1 MLTLLAE
8 VDTNWAAWGLAIPA
22 CTALVITVA
31 YIVSLKGDIRVEKEK
46 GTGRDARL
54 KKLEEHWADLT
65 TKLGEIGTNV
75 AVLVD
80 RSGGPGDS
88 GLNKAINK

>member
-1 MLTLLAE
+1 MFMLAE
-8 VDTNWAAWGLAIPA
+8 IDTNLAALGGAL
-22 CTALVITVA
+22 TATTGLVIAVA

-54 KKLEEHWADLT
+54 KKLEEHWTDLT
-65 TKLGEIGTNV
+65 EKLSEIGTNV

-80 RSGGPGDS
+80 RAGGPGDS
-88 GLNKAINK
+88 GLHKAIKK

>member
-1 MLTLLAE
+1 MWMLAE
-8 VDTNWAAWGLAIPA
+8 IDMNWAAWGVAIPA
-22 CTALVITVA
+22 STALVITVA

-54 KKLEEHWADLT
+54 KKLEEHWADLSEQ
-65 TKLGEIGTNV
+65 LGEIGTNV
-75 AVLVD
+75 AVLLD

-88 GLNKAINK
+88 GLHKAIKK

>member
-8 VDTNWAAWGLAIPA
+8 IDTNWAAWGVAIPA
-22 CTALVITVA
+22 ATALVITVA

-54 KKLEEHWADLT
+54 KKLEEHLSNFDVKLT
-65 TKLGEIGTNV
+65 HVDKNV
-75 AVLVD
+75 AVILD
-80 RSGGPGDS
+80 RVGGPGDS
-88 GLNKAINK
+88 GLHKAVKQ